1 MERAMLTIMC
11 RKEGEELERVE
22 TGARD
27 RRAQSEPEHFTYSYV
42 YTLLQYLNMLVSR

>member
-1 MERAMLTIMC
+1 MLTIMC

-27 RRAQSEPEHFTYSYV
+27 RRAQSEPEQFTF
-42 YTLLQYLNMLVSR
+42 